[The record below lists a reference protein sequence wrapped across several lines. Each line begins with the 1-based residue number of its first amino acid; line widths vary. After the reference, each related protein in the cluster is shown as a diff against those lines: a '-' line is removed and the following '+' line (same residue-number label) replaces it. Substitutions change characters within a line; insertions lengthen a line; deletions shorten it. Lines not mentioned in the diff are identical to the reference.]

1 MALVMRRVNAG
12 GWYTNGKT
20 NEVFGQA
27 RVGDPTDYAWVE
39 LYNSGPG
46 PSTSAGK
53 VWLSLDSSGAAV
65 TVAVADAVARTGS
78 FTYVID
84 PTTLTY
90 SAPTSKATGLD
101 VPALAVGEKCLLAL
115 RRVLTGAT
123 AASPETNRLNYATT

>member
-12 GWYTNGKT
+12 GSYTNGKT

-39 LYNSGPG
+39 LYNSGPA
-46 PSTSAGK
+46 SLSAGK

-65 TVAVADAVARTGS
+65 TLAVADAVARTGS
-78 FTYVID
+78 FTYSID

-101 VPALAVGEKCLLAL
+101 VPALTSGQKCLLAL